1 MKKAV
6 LEDTR
11 RALPGLRV
19 TNQRA
24 LILDILR
31 QGRGHM
37 DADEVY
43 RLARKKQAR
52 ISLSTVYRNLQTLK
66 SLGLVD
72 EVHFDEAH
80 HHYEVRGPSKNAKP
94 SEHHHLICQGC
105 GKITEFSLPLAEMI
119 EKSVPEARD
128 FKIAG
133 TETRVLGYC
142 DKCQR
147 TV

>member
-1 MKKAV
+1 MKTSA
-6 LEDTR
+6 LEKTR
-11 RALPGLRV
+11 QSLPGLRI

-31 QGRGHM
+31 HGQSHM

-43 RLARKKQAR
+43 RLARRRQPR

-66 SLGLVD
+66 KMGLVD

-80 HHYEVRGPSKNAKP
+80 HHYEVKNAAEP
-94 SEHHHLICQGC
+94 GHVPEYHHLICQKC
-105 GKITEFSLPLAEMI
+105 GKIIEFAYPLADLI
-119 EKSVPEARD
+119 KTNVPEAAD
-128 FKIAG
+128 FLVSS

-142 DKCQR
+142 SECRSKE
-147 TV
+147 